1 MRIIGVLGWVG
12 RRANISSAEN
22 ATLGNYLLAL
32 LPLGKV
38 VSPINPTPEVLLQ
51 AIDSLIDLYSDE
63 ESSFDDDV
71 FRAGGYL
78 ARLSQSIVGIR
89 QAVRPPLSCCQTR
102 LTLAQTKKI
111 DKKKFPELR
120 SRAEGAL
127 ENLEGFIAYRLEIQA
142 GQI

>member
-1 MRIIGVLGWVG
+1 MRIVGVLGWVG

-22 ATLGNYLLAL
+22 ATLGNFLLAL

-38 VSPINPTPEVLLQ
+38 VSPTNPTPEVLLQ

-89 QAVRPPLSCCQTR
+89 QAVRPPPPFLLSNP
-102 LTLAQTKKI
+102 A
-111 DKKKFPELR
+111 DA
-120 SRAEGAL
+120 RADEKD
-127 ENLEGFIAYRLEIQA
+127 
-142 GQI
+142 